1 MGDVFAVSVFGG
13 WRAFGRRLCDSCMRP
28 PSRVLERCVDN
39 NNNNNLQNKPAASE
53 HLAVLRAMQL
63 AKEEVA
69 WVIEQ
74 CKSIQDAIAQKAGID
89 AHDMVAEDRAERGR
103 RRIKSPQKSRIGGR
117 FVTL

>member
-1 MGDVFAVSVFGG
+1 MFAVSVFGG

-28 PSRVLERCVDN
+28 PSLVLESCLD
-39 NNNNNLQNKPAASE
+39 NNNNLQNKPAASE

-74 CKSIQDAIAQKAGID
+74 CKSIQDAIAKKAGID
-89 AHDMVAEDRAERGR
+89 AHDMVAEDK
-103 RRIKSPQKSRIGGR
+103 KS
-117 FVTL
+117 